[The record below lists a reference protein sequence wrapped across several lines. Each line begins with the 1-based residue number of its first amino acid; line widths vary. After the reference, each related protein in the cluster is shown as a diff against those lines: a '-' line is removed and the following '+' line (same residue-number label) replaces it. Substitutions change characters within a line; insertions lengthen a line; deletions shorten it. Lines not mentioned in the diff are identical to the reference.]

1 MVRPPQFLLVP
12 NRNEQGTFQ
21 NGRSLGNEPARCG
34 LLVQVPRM
42 KFVST
47 KAPAG
52 RSRSWGFLFGRRFL
66 SYVNDAGSPII
77 KDAIGAEPPDRE
89 SRVDRR
95 TACLHQADAFREKAI
110 ADPEHH
116 DQWIDEAIN
125 GWNGPWKR
133 AVAPSSR
140 SKPAMWRTWQA
151 RSGSRG
157 SAELDHAPMRRAGV
171 FAITAAIVPGT

>member
-1 MVRPPQFLLVP
+1 
-12 NRNEQGTFQ
+12 
-21 NGRSLGNEPARCG
+21 
-34 LLVQVPRM
+34 M

-52 RSRSWGFLFGRRFL
+52 HSRSWGFLFGRRFL

-89 SRVDRR
+89 SGVDRR

-116 DQWIDEAIN
+116 DQWIDEAIKWLERAMEA
-125 GWNGPWKR
+125 GCR
-133 AVAPSSR
+133 AVVTVEASDVPN
-140 SKPAMWRTWQA
+140 AA
-151 RSGSRG
+151 SGA
-157 SAELDHAPMRRAGV
+157 SADAQLSL
-171 FAITAAIVPGT
+171 ITRQ